1 MSETEHLRA
10 GAYDAKVSTT
20 HATDSSG
27 EAPPS
32 RDSRIVV
39 AVALL
44 LGSVILLWILPAFGV
59 IAAFG
64 CGMLLAPWGRHLG
77 ERAIISTIVGAGL
90 VALLFVVM
98 TATGATIPPLGWRGL
113 LTVLLL
119 AELALLRRARSAP
132 VFPRLRA
139 DDALGLGTA
148 AVMFALLF
156 VPYATVT
163 VDRILNGL
171 LEFWARGE
179 IAHDHSSH
187 LPMFAQTVKAQSWAL
202 TGLTSNPFFATY
214 PRLHVA
220 IWSVG
225 EWASGVSPSVP
236 GLELVRPY
244 AAWTA
249 LTTALSAAILVWSA
263 ALAARGLA
271 GKLTDSR
278 VVRLGAGLAAVVMA
292 LWCVLGS
299 LALMSDFSA
308 SNYLLGAAAVV
319 GGTTVSVRSRAAM
332 TRVGWFV
339 VPTAALMATY
349 LYTPLAICLII
360 PGVIVLVTV
369 ARYRRNRLWWMLALS
384 LLGGIAALPGIRDV
398 TGANVNGAWGTYTG
412 GLPAFEYRPAL
423 VSTVLVLLVLLVQ
436 RHRAGNRVTVGLIGP
451 LLATLPMLAFFIVQS
466 LRAGLDAGDSYYAN
480 KMVYTLLLASFPLLA
495 AIIGNW
501 VAPRIPAA
509 PPQRRFIALT
519 VTVAVV
525 ALLIGEMS
533 VLTQR
538 PGIGGGLLKAPAGYV
553 ALQSRITGVTRPPL
567 IGAVTATATLNPSQP
582 GMNTFAYILPRQT
595 IVESPQEYAS
605 LFASRTANALA
616 TVATVK
622 YEIANGAQE
631 VLMGTADPAA
641 TLAVLMR
648 RAPELRET
656 LVVADQATA
665 DSLAPLVKEFGPSR
679 IRVIVANQDSPD

>member
-20 HATDSSG
+20 Q
-27 EAPPS
+27 S
-32 RDSRIVV
+32 RDSSTTASPTRDRAFVV

-44 LGSVILLWILPAFGV
+44 IGSAVLLWILPAIGV

-64 CGMLLAPWGRHLG
+64 CGMLLAPWGRRLG
-77 ERAIISTIVGAGL
+77 ERLIISTIVGSGII
-90 VALLFVVM
+90 ALLFVVM
-98 TATGATIPPLGWRGL
+98 TATGLIVPPLGWRAL

-119 AELALLRRARSAP
+119 GEVVLLRRSRSAP
-132 VFPRLRA
+132 LFPRLGA

-148 AVMFALLF
+148 AAMFALLF
-156 VPYATVT
+156 VPYATVS
-163 VDRILNGL
+163 VERILNGL

-187 LPMFAQTVKAQSWAL
+187 LPMFAQTIRAQSWAF
-202 TGLTSNPFFATY
+202 TGLTTDPFLATY

-263 ALAARGLA
+263 GLAARA
-271 GKLTDSR
+271 LTGRLTPSP
-278 VVRLGAGLAAVVMA
+278 VVRLAAGLAAVITA

-299 LALMSDFSA
+299 LALMSDFAA
-308 SNYLLGAAAVV
+308 SNYLLGTSAVI
-319 GGTTVSVRSRAAM
+319 GATTFSVRSRAAM
-332 TRVGWFV
+332 IRLGWFV
-339 VPTAALMATY
+339 LPVAALMATY
-349 LYTPLAICLII
+349 LYTPLALCLLI
-360 PGVIVLVTV
+360 PCVIVLVTL
-369 ARYRRNRLWWMLALS
+369 ARQRRDRLWLMLALS
-384 LLGGIAALPGIRDV
+384 VVGGVAALPGIRDV
-398 TGANVNGAWGTYTG
+398 TGANVNGAWGAYTG

-423 VSTVLVLLVLLVQ
+423 VISAVVLVVLAVQ
-436 RHRAGNRVTVGLIGP
+436 RHRAGRRVTLALLGP
-451 LLATLPMLAFFIVQS
+451 LLLILPMLLFFIVQS

-480 KMVYTLLLASFPLLA
+480 KMVYTLLLASLPLLA
-495 AIIGNW
+495 AIVGVW
-501 VAPRIPAA
+501 AAPRIPVE
-509 PPQRRFIALT
+509 PPQRRFIVLT
-519 VTVAVV
+519 ATVAVV

-553 ALQSRITGVTRPPL
+553 ALQSRVTGVTRPPL
-567 IGAVTATATLNPSQP
+567 IGAVTATAALNPSVP

-595 IVESPQEYAS
+595 IVGSAQEYAS

-616 TVATVK
+616 TVSTVK
-622 YEIANGAQE
+622 YEISNGAQE
-631 VLMGTADPAA
+631 VLMGTEDPAA

-679 IRVIVANQDSPD
+679 IRVIVADPGSPN